1 MNKDEIISKIN
12 SLTSAVKTKGRAYTA
27 IHREEMRKEI
37 AILEIEIGKIKLE
50 EDIPYIEEFKLIHP
64 SYFIPEVDGFKNRI
78 DEFVK
83 NTTDPNIKFVLEF
96 KIKSFCSEL
105 NYLSSYQKTIGDLI
119 EALVYLNK
127 NEIVPSSNP
136 NCYKR
141 KEKIQESLAGS
152 FRAGIAITNKLNT
165 ALNEIQ
171 QIVNFFINDNK
182 LTCFV
187 YLTDAIFTEA
197 TNFENGFSIIHQGAK
212 KMYFACN
219 GNAYKID
226 SEEDVIPKIQRQMEN
241 PDLIPFNVED
251 GNYNILKGYKNSG
264 GEIKIQAKFKIAES
278 FVNGFAKVGIL
289 KEKCT
294 KYTYGLIDHTGRF
307 VLPCDFIELG
317 DVYNDIVI
325 YKKHIYKDD
334 VVQTWDFDWKEVT
347 NYIGLSS
354 GYLINNE
361 IKTTICDEI
370 GKIKEIENDIPRLKT
385 RGEVDNA
392 YDRIRIRRG
401 RIDFY
406 LKYITDIDN
415 N

>member
-1 MNKDEIISKIN
+1 
-12 SLTSAVKTKGRAYTA
+12 
-27 IHREEMRKEI
+27 
-37 AILEIEIGKIKLE
+37 
-50 EDIPYIEEFKLIHP
+50 
-64 SYFIPEVDGFKNRI
+64 
-78 DEFVK
+78 
-83 NTTDPNIKFVLEF
+83 
-96 KIKSFCSEL
+96 
-105 NYLSSYQKTIGDLI
+105 
-119 EALVYLNK
+119 
-127 NEIVPSSNP
+127 
-136 NCYKR
+136 
-141 KEKIQESLAGS
+141 
-152 FRAGIAITNKLNT
+152 
-165 ALNEIQ
+165 
-171 QIVNFFINDNK
+171 
-182 LTCFV
+182 
-187 YLTDAIFTEA
+187 
-197 TNFENGFSIIHQGAK
+197 
-212 KMYFACN
+212 
-219 GNAYKID
+219 
-226 SEEDVIPKIQRQMEN
+226 MEN